1 LQIDKNALA
10 SIDFI
15 DNCRT
20 MSTSALTLDQ
30 LRVFLSVVEV
40 GTFSGAA
47 RKLRRAQSAVSYGV
61 ATLER
66 QLGVQL
72 FDRAGRTPAPSE
84 AGQALL
90 AQARA
95 IVLDADDLAASAQ
108 RMHEGLEPR
117 VTLAVEVLYPMPL
130 MLSALAAFGKRFPTV
145 SLLLR
150 TEAMGA
156 VAELVQNGTCSVGI
170 SAVAPFVPKEL
181 EQLSFT
187 TVQLVA
193 VVAPEHPLA
202 RHEGIVPMRLLKRH
216 TQLVL
221 TDRSRLSE
229 GYEGGVA
236 GGPNWRIADLSA
248 KQQFLLAGLGWGT
261 LPLQMVAKD
270 LERGRLVR
278 LRLAADDVIVP
289 LCVLHRASQPPG
301 PATRWLL
308 DRLGSRCTDEQ
319 KRLAEEP
326 PKDQK
331 RPAGQE
337 TKAKTKAKTKA
348 APKTDR
354 KTDATGVAKA
364 VTAAA
369 RGTRHLARPPI
380 PANR

>member
-1 LQIDKNALA
+1 
-10 SIDFI
+10 
-15 DNCRT
+15 
-20 MSTSALTLDQ
+20 MSASALTLDQ
-30 LRVFLSVVEV
+30 LRVFLSVVEE
-40 GTFSGAA
+40 GSFSGAA

-117 VTLAVEVLYPMPL
+117 VTLAIEVLYPMPL

-170 SAVAPFVPKEL
+170 SVVAPFVPKEL
-181 EQLSFT
+181 EQLPFT
-187 TVQLVA
+187 TVQMVA
-193 VVAPEHPLA
+193 VVSPDHPLA
-202 RHEGIVPMRLLKRH
+202 RHEGVVPTRLLKRH

-229 GYEGGVA
+229 GFEGGVA

-278 LRLAADDVIVP
+278 LRLATEDVTVS

-308 DRLGSRCTDEQ
+308 DRLGSRCTDAQ

-326 PKDQK
+326 
-331 RPAGQE
+331 
-337 TKAKTKAKTKA
+337 TKA
-348 APKTDR
+348 ATD
-354 KTDATGVAKA
+354 VAKA
-364 VTAAA
+364 ATAAA